1 MFVTVADPLINFLVK
16 PVIKHLL
23 LLIVVSH
30 YKVEYI
36 AIANLL
42 YHWLVSDS
50 LNPLID
56 LIFLNFPIVFE

>member
-36 AIANLL
+36 VNQQILL

-56 LIFLNFPIVFE
+56 LFF